1 MLVLTSA
8 KPEAGE
14 QPDTDLRELQF
25 RKNQYGRVG
34 ELIVLRYQR
43 GLFLPERGL
52 SSLDKAAREA
62 EVESI
67 LVSAAKKLEAR
78 GQDLSPAQTSHNY
91 APTIIAKQPEAKG
104 VKKAELV
111 AALGRLLDSGR
122 LQLGTLRAGTTREK
136 TVIRFGFG
144 VREDA

>member
-1 MLVLTSA
+1 MGQS
-8 KPEAGE
+8 GE
-14 QPDTDLRELQF
+14 S
-25 RKNQYGRVG
+25 
-34 ELIVLRYQR
+34 IVLRYQR

-78 GQDLSPAQTSHNY
+78 GQNLSPAQTSHNY
-91 APTIIAKQPEAKG
+91 APSIIAKQPEAKG

>member
-1 MLVLTSA
+1 M
-8 KPEAGE
+8 
-14 QPDTDLRELQF
+14 
-25 RKNQYGRVG
+25 
-34 ELIVLRYQR
+34 
-43 GLFLPERGL
+43 
-52 SSLDKAAREA
+52 
-62 EVESI
+62 
-67 LVSAAKKLEAR
+67 
-78 GQDLSPAQTSHNY
+78 
-91 APTIIAKQPEAKG
+91 IIAKQPEAKG